1 MNSSTRSTRSSFS
14 QLSILL
20 VSLTATGCAPGS
32 EDPAGPAASGG
43 SGASSQGS
51 GGSGGRSTSPGSGGN
66 SGSAGSGGSTP
77 SGSGGSTPSGSGG
90 GNGGGN
96 GSGTGGSSPGTG
108 GRAPGT
114 GGAGGG
120 SSGGSAGSSDGG
132 ASEAPASPGDGRK
145 FSFFVI
151 SIESIRKLSGSQN
164 GFGGNLGGLVG
175 ADKICQDTA
184 ASAGAGHKTWKAFL
198 SVTKGGANGGPVHA
212 IDRIGEGPWYDFHE
226 RLIAR
231 TKADLVMVRPA
242 GDPQAVSDLAN
253 ERGQAQKP
261 FGDNH
266 DTITGSNRMGML
278 MSMDPA
284 TTCQDWTS
292 SSATGGRAIM
302 AGHSWSRVGRQ
313 QWIQE
318 HTVPGCAPGVNLRD
332 NYVAPGNCIGC
343 SGGYGGFYC
352 FALQP

>member
-14 QLSILL
+14 QLSLL
-20 VSLTATGCAPGS
+20 IVSLTATSCVPGS
-32 EDPAGPAASGG
+32 EDPSGPAARGG
-43 SGASSQGS
+43 SGASTQGS
-51 GGSGGRSTSPGSGGN
+51 GGSGGRSTSGGSGGV

-90 GNGGGN
+90 DS

-120 SSGGSAGSSDGG
+120 SSSGGSTGSRDGG
-132 ASEAPASPGDGRK
+132 ATEAPPASPGDGKK

-164 GFGGNLGGLVG
+164 GFGGNLGGLTG

-198 SVTKGGANGGPVHA
+198 SATKGGANGGPVHA

-266 DTITGSNRMGML
+266 DTVTGSNRMGML